1 MTNYTWAS
9 TGVGGLDHVIDGL
22 RLGDNVVWQVDSV
35 AAYRRMVEP
44 FVGQARRAGRR
55 LVYIRFGA
63 HEELINDL
71 TGVSVHRVDPSQGFE
86 VCARAVHEILTAEG
100 AWAFYVFDCLT
111 ELLSYWHS
119 DLMVMN
125 FFKVICPYLYERDT
139 VAYFAVLRGG
149 HTFDTIA
156 GIRETTQV
164 LLDLT
169 QIGDETYVHPLKVW
183 SRHSPTMFFP
193 HRIAG
198 DEAHSITSSA
208 DAAQLFASIDRSLQ
222 PPDPWLSLVQQ
233 GRDALRGD
241 VEGDGD
247 EDDAAR
253 ARAREL
259 LLSVLI
265 GRDGRMLDLA
275 RRHLGLADLVA
286 IASRVIGSGYIGG
299 KSVGMLLARAIL
311 SGQSGQSGQPCQMGQ
326 MGQRFAER
334 MEPHDSYFLGSDL
347 FYTYIVANGWWK
359 LWARHRTEQGYRA
372 AGVELHESLA
382 RGRFPRAVREQFLQ
396 MLEYFGQ
403 SPIIVR
409 SSSLLE
415 DNFGNAFAGKYE
427 SVFCAN
433 QGSPEV
439 RFLALED
446 AVRTV
451 YASAM
456 SPEALNYRR
465 ERGLTDLDEQMAVLI
480 QRVSGDHHG
489 RYFFPHA
496 AGVGNSANLYVWEPD
511 MDPSAG
517 MVRLVIGLGTR
528 AVDRTTQDYA
538 RIVALDAPTRSP
550 RIDEA
555 DAARYSQHGVDLLD
569 LDDAELVTIPVAQ
582 IAELDIA
589 CDWGLFLSPD
599 ASTLRRLRELGRW
612 PDKPPVVV
620 DFRRLLSETDVPALL
635 REALGALA
643 AAYDHPV
650 DVEFTVNVTA
660 SGQPRINL
668 VQCRPLQTRGLG
680 DAVAMPDAQAAA
692 DALISTVGNFMGG
705 NVRLPIEYVVM
716 VRPDRYLGLGQQER
730 YAVARR
736 IGQLNQALKGRSF
749 MLVGPGRWGTTTPS
763 LGVPVH
769 FNEIAGAAVLCE
781 VTYPAGD
788 FRPELSYGSHFFQ
801 DLVESGIFYVA
812 VFDDRDDVVFAPE
825 RILGRDNVIDQVD
838 PGGGPDVGPDGVIHV
853 ARFDSL
859 VLSSDI
865 DTQRLV
871 CL

>member
-9 TGVGGLDHVIDGL
+9 TGVGGLDQVIDGL

-63 HEELINDL
+63 HEELISDL
-71 TGVSVHRVDPSQGFE
+71 TGVSVHRLDASQGFE

-111 ELLSYWHS
+111 ELLSEWHS

-125 FFKVICPYLYERDT
+125 FFKVICPSLYELDT
-139 VAYFAVLRGG
+139 VAYFALLRGG

-198 DEAHSITSSA
+198 DEARSITSSA
-208 DAAQLFASIDRSLQ
+208 DAALLFASIDRALQ

-241 VEGDGD
+241 KATQVN
-247 EDDAAR
+247 
-253 ARAREL
+253 AREL

-311 SGQSGQSGQPCQMGQ
+311 SGE
-326 MGQRFAER
+326 RFAER
-334 MEPHDSYFLGSDL
+334 MEPHDSYFVGSDL

-359 LWARHRTEQGYRA
+359 LWASQRTEQGYET
-372 AGVELHESLA
+372 AGVELHACLA
-382 RGRFPRAVREQFLQ
+382 QGRFPRAVREQFLQ

-415 DNFGNAFAGKYE
+415 DNFGNAFAGKYD

-433 QGSPEV
+433 QGSPDV
-439 RFLALED
+439 RFQALED

-456 SPEALNYRR
+456 SPEALSYRR
-465 ERGLTDLDEQMAVLI
+465 ERGLADLDEQMAVLI

-511 MDPSAG
+511 LDSSAG
-517 MVRLVIGLGTR
+517 MIRLVVGLGTR

-538 RIVALDAPTRSP
+538 RIVALDAPTRP
-550 RIDEA
+550 VRIDEA

-569 LDDAELVTIPVAQ
+569 LDANELVTVPVAQ

-589 CDWGLFLSPD
+589 CDWGLFLSTD
-599 ASTLRRLRELGRW
+599 VATLRRLRELGRW

-620 DFRRLLSETDVPALL
+620 DFRRMLGETEVPALL
-635 REALGALA
+635 REALRTVA

-650 DVEFTVNVTA
+650 DVEFTVNFNA
-660 SGQPRINL
+660 SGQPRISL

-680 DAVAMPDAQAAA
+680 EAVAMPDAQAAA
-692 DALISTVGNFMGG
+692 GALISTVGNFMGG

-716 VRPDRYLGLGQQER
+716 VRPDRYLELGQQER

-736 IGQLNQALKGRSF
+736 IGRLNRSLKGRSF
-749 MLVGPGRWGTTTPS
+749 LLIGPGRWGTTTPS

-769 FNEIAGAAVLCE
+769 FTEIAGAAALCE

-812 VFDDRDDVVFAPE
+812 VFDEREDVVFAPQ
-825 RILGRDNVIDQVD
+825 RILERDNVIAEVD
-838 PGGGPDVGPDGVIHV
+838 PDGGPDGGPDDVIHV

-859 VLSSDI
+859 VLSSD
-865 DTQRLV
+865 
-871 CL
+871 